1 MIGDYMNKDSENK
14 SSEAVEV
21 EGNPVSKLDETEDVS
36 KGHPSQSE
44 ISDIMQDI
52 KTAVIDEAKERKV
65 IEVSST
71 KRSAFLLTKDMQV
84 SSAESKKENLSMSM
98 QELEGLIRRIVAEE
112 IKKLER

>member
-1 MIGDYMNKDSENK
+1 MNKDLENI
-14 SSEAVEV
+14 SSDAVEV
-21 EGNPVSKLDETEDVS
+21 EGNPVSKLDETEDVL

-71 KRSAFLLTKDMQV
+71 KRSAFLLTKAMQV
-84 SSAESKKENLSMSM
+84 SSAQSKKENLSISM
-98 QELEGLIRRIVAEE
+98 QELERLIRGIVAEE
-112 IKKLER
+112 MKKLEK

>member
-1 MIGDYMNKDSENK
+1 MNKKSENI
-14 SSEAVEV
+14 SLEAVEA
-21 EGNPVSKLDETEDVS
+21 EGNPISKLDETEDVL

-84 SSAESKKENLSMSM
+84 SSAQSKKENLSMSM
-98 QELEGLIRRIVAEE
+98 QELEELIRRIVAEE
-112 IKKLER
+112 IKKLEK